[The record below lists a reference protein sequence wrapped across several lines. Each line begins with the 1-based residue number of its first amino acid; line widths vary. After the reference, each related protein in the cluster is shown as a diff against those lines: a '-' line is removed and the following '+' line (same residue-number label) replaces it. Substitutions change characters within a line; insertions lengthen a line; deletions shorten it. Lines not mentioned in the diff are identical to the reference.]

1 MVVAIKYVERF
12 AACGPALE
20 LLYEAGAVALLGG
33 TLIAFT
39 TLRAGRH

>member
-1 MVVAIKYVERF
+1 LVVAIKHVERF
-12 AACGPALE
+12 AAGDPALE
-20 LLYEAGAVALLGG
+20 LLYEAGVVALLGG